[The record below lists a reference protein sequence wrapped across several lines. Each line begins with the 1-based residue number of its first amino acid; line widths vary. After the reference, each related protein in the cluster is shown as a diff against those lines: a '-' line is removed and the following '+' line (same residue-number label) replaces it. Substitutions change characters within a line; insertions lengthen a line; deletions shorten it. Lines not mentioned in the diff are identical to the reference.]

1 MSEMIKKNYIYN
13 IAGTVPK
20 FNRKI
25 VERNTIDPPTHEY
38 KTAHFPGLVWAI
50 Q

>member
-1 MSEMIKKNYIYN
+1 MNKMEKNQKSYAVN
-13 IAGTVPK
+13 IVPK
-20 FNRKI
+20 SNRKI
-25 VERNTIDPPTHEY
+25 VERNKIDPPTHEY